1 MTFSRLA
8 LAACLAVVFVVALV
22 VSAPARLLSLVVPG
36 NTVSLQG
43 LSGTVW
49 EGSASR
55 SMVKLP
61 AGHFH
66 LGRLD
71 WSLDPL
77 SLLLFRPRLTVQSE
91 WGPQTASGEV
101 SLRGMR
107 SVDVKDFEANF
118 AASLAKQFAPLAVD
132 GSISVQVSDL
142 AVRDGLPAGGQGRV
156 VWQDAAWLSP
166 QGPVLLGSYAMDFQQ
181 DDEQPVLGRVITLA
195 GPMRAEGEASLDQ
208 RRYNIN
214 VLITSDEVIDGPIQH
229 ALSLMAAPEGD
240 GYRLALEGDI

>member
-1 MTFSRLA
+1 M
-8 LAACLAVVFVVALV
+8 
-22 VSAPARLLSLVVPG
+22 PG
-36 NTVSLQG
+36 G
-43 LSGTVW
+43 
-49 EGSASR
+49 A
-55 SMVKLP
+55 
-61 AGHFH
+61 
-66 LGRLD
+66 
-71 WSLDPL
+71 
-77 SLLLFRPRLTVQSE
+77 
-91 WGPQTASGEV
+91 
-101 SLRGMR
+101 
-107 SVDVKDFEANF
+107 
-118 AASLAKQFAPLAVD
+118 
-132 GSISVQVSDL
+132 
-142 AVRDGLPAGGQGRV
+142 QGRV